1 MKSDPHAGGLRSL
14 MPPLST
20 ANRHERVRGDRGHG
34 SLGILTLIN
43 EYGAHAGWK
52 FLPDAEDDLYRLG
65 TCAAPLKPNEFGS
78 RILPMEIKTKDYRV
92 WREDAEIHYEGT
104 MRLSGTEA
112 YAPILGLMNDVLA
125 SRPPMIVLDLTEL
138 EFLNS
143 SGINLL
149 AKFTIEV
156 RKQPEVG
163 MTVKGSTRIPWQS
176 KSLPNL
182 KKLHPAVEL
191 AII

>member
-1 MKSDPHAGGLRSL
+1 
-14 MPPLST
+14 
-20 ANRHERVRGDRGHG
+20 
-34 SLGILTLIN
+34 
-43 EYGAHAGWK
+43 
-52 FLPDAEDDLYRLG
+52 
-65 TCAAPLKPNEFGS
+65 
-78 RILPMEIKTKDYRV
+78 MEIKTKEYRV
-92 WREDAEIHYEGT
+92 WTEDSTIHYEGT

-112 YAPILGLMNDVLA
+112 YAPILAMMDDVLKSA
-125 SRPPMIVLDLTEL
+125 PPSIVLDLTEL

-156 RKQPEVG
+156 RKQPQIG
-163 MTVKGSTRIPWQS
+163 LAVKGSTRIPWQS

-191 AII
+191 TIN

>member
-1 MKSDPHAGGLRSL
+1 
-14 MPPLST
+14 
-20 ANRHERVRGDRGHG
+20 
-34 SLGILTLIN
+34 
-43 EYGAHAGWK
+43 
-52 FLPDAEDDLYRLG
+52 
-65 TCAAPLKPNEFGS
+65 
-78 RILPMEIKTKDYRV
+78 MEIKTNEYRV
-92 WREDAEIHYEGT
+92 WADGAVLHYEGT

-112 YAPILGLMNDVLA
+112 YAPILEIMQGVLA
-125 SRPPMIVLDLTEL
+125 TKPEQIVLDLTEL

-163 MTVKGSTRIPWQS
+163 LAVRGSTRIPWQS

-182 KKLHPAVEL
+182 KKLHPAVDLE
-191 AII
+191 IK